1 MTYSFCEALLC
12 QHSNYPDE
20 AYQIVTPETTF
31 LTPLK
36 TQLDSLMRSVN
47 ALLTVFHCRIIYRNC
62 RLFRPT
68 DNRRNASIHMVF
80 IYPKNIEIL
89 LKLFQIGADFS

>member
-31 LTPLK
+31 LTRLK
-36 TQLDSLMRSVN
+36 TQLDFRDAVSECVINRVPLQN
-47 ALLTVFHCRIIYRNC
+47 NIPKF

-68 DNRRNASIHMVF
+68 DNRRNAKYTHGFYLSKK
-80 IYPKNIEIL
+80 Y
-89 LKLFQIGADFS
+89 

>member
-1 MTYSFCEALLC
+1 MTYSFCEALLY

-36 TQLDSLMRSVN
+36 TQLDSVMRSVN
-47 ALLTVFHCRIIYRNC
+47 ALLTVFVDYFVPLTIEEMQVHTWFLFIQKILKFIKIISNWCR
-62 RLFRPT
+62 
-68 DNRRNASIHMVF
+68 
-80 IYPKNIEIL
+80 
-89 LKLFQIGADFS
+89 FQLSDYTTLA